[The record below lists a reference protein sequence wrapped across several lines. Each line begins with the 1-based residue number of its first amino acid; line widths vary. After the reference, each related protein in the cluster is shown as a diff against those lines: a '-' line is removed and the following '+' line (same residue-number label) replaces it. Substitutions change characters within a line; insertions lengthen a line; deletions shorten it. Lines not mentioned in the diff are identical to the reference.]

1 MSRSGVLAADSTL
14 VFDACA
20 VIALL
25 RGEVG
30 AEVVASLLSEPRNR
44 CRLHAVNL
52 CEVYY
57 DGIRRDDTRG
67 ARQLEELLTK
77 SGFDIETAVPQPLW
91 ESVGRLKATL
101 RRVSLA
107 DCFALAFALNENGTL
122 ITSDH
127 HEFDPIAETGIYP
140 VQFIR

>member
-1 MSRSGVLAADSTL
+1 LAADSTL

-25 RGEVG
+25 RGEIG
-30 AEVVASLLSEPRNR
+30 AETVASLLAEPDNR
-44 CRLHAVNL
+44 CKLHAVNL

-57 DGIRRDDTRG
+57 DGIRRGDTSDA
-67 ARQLEELLTK
+67 ARLERLLTK

-91 ESVGRLKATL
+91 ESVGQLKATH

-107 DCFALAFALNENGTL
+107 DCFALAFALRENGTL

-127 HEFDPIAETGIYP
+127 HEFDPIAATGIYP
-140 VQFIR
+140 IQFIR

>member
-1 MSRSGVLAADSTL
+1 MAADSTL

-25 RGEVG
+25 RGEIG
-30 AEVVASLLSEPRNR
+30 AETVASLLDEPKNR

-57 DGIRRDDTRG
+57 DGIRRGDTTDA
-67 ARQLEELLTK
+67 ARLEEILTK
-77 SGFDIETAVPQPLW
+77 SGLDIDTAIPQSLW

-101 RRVSLA
+101 RKVSLA
-107 DCFALAFALNENGTL
+107 DCFALAFTLRENGTL
-122 ITSDH
+122 VTSDH
-127 HEFDPIAETGIYP
+127 HEFDPIAATGICP
-140 VQFIR
+140 IQFIR

>member
-1 MSRSGVLAADSTL
+1 LAADSTL

-20 VIALL
+20 VIAML
-25 RGEVG
+25 RGESG
-30 AEVVASLLSEPRNR
+30 AEVVVSLLGEPNNR

-57 DGIRRDDTRG
+57 DGIRRGDSTDA
-67 ARQLEELLTK
+67 ARLEELLTK
-77 SGFDIETAVPQPLW
+77 SGFDIETEVPQSLW
-91 ESVGRLKATL
+91 ELVGRLKATL
-101 RRVSLA
+101 HRVSLA
-107 DCFALAFALNENGTL
+107 DCFALAFALRENGTL

-127 HEFDPIAETGIYP
+127 HEFDPIAATGIYP

>member
-1 MSRSGVLAADSTL
+1 MAADSTL

-25 RGEVG
+25 RGEAG
-30 AEVVASLLSEPRNR
+30 AETVATLLSEPGNR

-57 DGIRRDDTRG
+57 DGVRRGDTSDA
-67 ARQLEELLTK
+67 ARLEALLTK
-77 SGFDIETAVPQPLW
+77 SGFLIETDVPQSLW
-91 ESVGRLKATL
+91 ESVGRLKAKF

-107 DCFALAFALNENGTL
+107 DCLVLACSLRENGTL
-122 ITSDH
+122 VTSDH
-127 HEFDPIAETGIYP
+127 HEFDPIAAEGICP

>member
-1 MSRSGVLAADSTL
+1 MPADLTL

-20 VIALL
+20 VIAML
-25 RGEVG
+25 RGEEG
-30 AEVVASLLSEPRNR
+30 AETVVSLLGEAKNR

-57 DGIRRDDTRG
+57 DGIRRGDTSDA
-67 ARQLEELLTK
+67 ARLEKLLTK
-77 SGFDIETAVPQPLW
+77 TGFDIETEVPQPLW
-91 ESVGRLKATL
+91 ESAGRLKATF

-107 DCFALAFALNENGTL
+107 DCFALAFALREKAAL
-122 ITSDH
+122 VTSDH
-127 HEFDPIAETGIYP
+127 HEFDSIAATGICP

>member
-1 MSRSGVLAADSTL
+1 MAADSTL

-25 RGEVG
+25 RGEAG
-30 AEVVASLLSEPRNR
+30 AETVAGLLGEPGIR

-57 DGIRRDDTRG
+57 DGIRRGDTTDA
-67 ARQLEELLTK
+67 ARLEALLTK
-77 SGFDIETAVPQPLW
+77 IGFVIETDVPQPLW
-91 ESVGRLKATL
+91 ESVGRLKATF

-107 DCFALAFALNENGTL
+107 DCFALAFALRENGTL
-122 ITSDH
+122 VTSDH
-127 HEFDPIAETGIYP
+127 HEFDPIAATGICP

>member
-1 MSRSGVLAADSTL
+1 MAADSTF

-20 VIALL
+20 VVALL
-25 RGEVG
+25 RGESG
-30 AEVVASLLSEPRNR
+30 AETVASLLDEPKNR

-52 CEVYY
+52 REVYY
-57 DGIRRDDTRG
+57 DGLRRGDTSDA
-67 ARQLEELLTK
+67 ARLEELLTK
-77 SGFDIETAVPQPLW
+77 SGFDIETEIPRPLW

-107 DCFALAFALNENGTL
+107 DCFALAFALQENGTVV
-122 ITSDH
+122 TSDH
-127 HEFDPIAETGIYP
+127 HEFDPIAATGICP

>member
-1 MSRSGVLAADSTL
+1 MAADSTF

-20 VIALL
+20 VVALL
-25 RGEVG
+25 RGESG
-30 AEVVASLLSEPRNR
+30 AETVASLLDEAKNR

-57 DGIRRDDTRG
+57 DGLRRGDTSDA
-67 ARQLEELLTK
+67 ARLEELLTK
-77 SGFDIETAVPQPLW
+77 SGFDIETETPRPLW
-91 ESVGRLKATL
+91 ETVGRLKATL

-107 DCFALAFALNENGTL
+107 DCFALAFALQESGTVV
-122 ITSDH
+122 TSDH
-127 HEFDPIAETGIYP
+127 HEFDPIAATGICP

>member
-1 MSRSGVLAADSTL
+1 LAADPTL

-25 RGEVG
+25 RGEIG
-30 AEVVASLLSEPRNR
+30 AETVASLLDEPKNR

-52 CEVYY
+52 CEIYY
-57 DGIRRDDTRG
+57 DGIRRGDTTDA
-67 ARQLEELLTK
+67 ARLEELLKK
-77 SGFDIETAVPQPLW
+77 SGFDLETTVPQALW

-107 DCFALAFALNENGTL
+107 DCFALAFTLRENGTL

-127 HEFDPIAETGIYP
+127 HEFDPIAAAGICP
-140 VQFIR
+140 IQFIR